1 MEDKFWVELRSR
13 SDKDL
18 EKVIEMAREQ
28 LNINKHNRKMSALR
42 DLFTALNELAED
54 DERNLH
60 LYEGEDENGM
70 GYCITVQD
78 VAHFLIDE
86 YNF

>member
-1 MEDKFWVELRSR
+1 MEEKFWTELRSR

-28 LNINKHNRKMSALR
+28 LNINKHNRKMNALR
-42 DLFTALNELAED
+42 NLFAALNELAEA
-54 DERNLH
+54 DERYLH
-60 LYEGEDENGM
+60 LYEGEDENGV
-70 GYCITVQD
+70 GFCITVQD

>member
-1 MEDKFWVELRSR
+1 MEEMFWTELRSC

-18 EKVIEMAREQ
+18 EKVIQMAQEQ

-42 DLFTALNELAED
+42 NVFAALNELAED
-54 DERNLH
+54 DERYLH
-60 LYEGEDENGM
+60 LYEGEDENGV
-70 GYCITVQD
+70 GYCVTVQD

-86 YNF
+86 YDF